1 MLLGSQISS
10 ATLPNC
16 LILGTSSKPSV
27 FDTPVP
33 NWRESSVVY
42 GGVGRMRSDT
52 SSTQYS
58 VWHIGSIWKK
68 LAVIITSPFYRGR
81 SPDLPEVTVVTA
93 ESAVLVTSHNPFESL
108 SLELQNE
115 GVGQSPFLGTS
126 SFTCRHSADWYPRA
140 WELIHLLMCLPY
152 SLEMTSYPAVVNR
165 QQTRQQRG
173 RFWDRYIYTHTHI
186 LKCHMP

>member
-1 MLLGSQISS
+1 
-10 ATLPNC
+10 
-16 LILGTSSKPSV
+16 
-27 FDTPVP
+27 
-33 NWRESSVVY
+33 
-42 GGVGRMRSDT
+42 MRSDT

-140 WELIHLLMCLPY
+140 
-152 SLEMTSYPAVVNR
+152 
-165 QQTRQQRG
+165 
-173 RFWDRYIYTHTHI
+173 
-186 LKCHMP
+186 